1 MDPELENSVT
11 PSEAITA
18 TANNLVRLATE
29 GDAPMPPPPPEHL
42 TREYADALY
51 QELLRTRAALMEAK
65 DEHQKEMRQRM
76 KNEAALRVNETRYR
90 AFVEQST
97 EAIWCFE
104 LDRPV
109 PLSLSQ
115 EEQLRHLYHHAFLA
129 ECNDATARM
138 YGYDRAEEMRGRR
151 LTQLLP
157 TTERLNVES
166 MRKFI
171 RNNYRVADSETRECD
186 RHGRLRYFRNNR
198 VGIVEDGTL
207 RRWWGTQRDV
217 TALIEAEERREESE
231 KRLRMALSAA
241 DMGTWDW
248 ELSTGRLQCSP
259 ELNRI
264 FGLEEK
270 ESFGSHLSHAQF
282 IVEEDRAHVR
292 RSVFVAI
299 RDRMEWETEF
309 RIKLLDGRVRWLLVR
324 GDLTRDHAGYA
335 THMVGAATDIT
346 DRREA
351 QAERE
356 QLERKMQDA
365 QKLESLGVLAGGIAH
380 DFNNLLTGII
390 GNANIALLGDMASA
404 RSRMNEITAIAQ
416 RAADLCQQMLAYAG
430 KGRFCVAPLDL
441 SALLHNTAALVQL
454 SISKKAEMTF
464 DLTPNLPPVL
474 ADSTQL
480 SQIIINLVMNA
491 SDALGAKGGRIVLH
505 TGTVHCK
512 RGDFH
517 EARTCPEDPEGDYVY
532 LEVEDNG
539 CGMSADTLARI
550 FDPFFTTKFTGRGLG
565 LAAVLGIVRAHHGAL
580 FVNSTS
586 GRGTV
591 FRVLL
596 PQAVGAII
604 PDIPEEQLASEFRG
618 SGTILVVEDES
629 MVRNIAT
636 ALIQA
641 AGFTTV
647 EAWNGLQSLDI
658 FKKDPGHY
666 AAVLLDVTMPGLD
679 GIEVFAR
686 MRAIRRGIPIVLMSG
701 YSELE
706 VASRCGDL
714 TRTAFLQ
721 KPFTNELLMH
731 KIRSV
736 LPARA

>member
-1 MDPELENSVT
+1 MESHTSIAEAPPVT
-11 PSEAITA
+11 VTG
-18 TANNLVRLATE
+18 NQLVRVHSGLRPQPGPPTT
-29 GDAPMPPPPPEHL
+29 APTLEYARALYEDLMR
-42 TREYADALY
+42 TRE
-51 QELLRTRAALMEAK
+51 ALMEVK
-65 DEHQKEMRQRM
+65 EEHQKEMRQRM
-76 KNEAALRVNETRYR
+76 KNEAALRVNEMRYR

-109 PLSLSQ
+109 PLELSH

-138 YGYDRAEEMRGRR
+138 YGYDRAEEMKGRR

-157 TTERLNVES
+157 TTERINVES

-171 RNNYRVADSETRECD
+171 RNNYRVADSETRECN
-186 RHGRLRYFRNNR
+186 RHGQLRYFRNNR

-217 TALIEAEERREESE
+217 TALVEAEERREESE
-231 KRLRMALSAA
+231 RRLRMALSAA

-248 ELSTGRLQCSP
+248 ELGTGQLQCSP

-270 ESFGSHLSHAQF
+270 EAEGSYLTHSQF
-282 IVEEDRAHVR
+282 IVEEDRTHVR
-292 RSVFVAI
+292 RSVFRAL
-299 RDRMEWETEF
+299 RDGTEWECEF
-309 RIKLLDGRVRWLLVR
+309 RIRRLDGTVRWLLVR
-324 GDLTRDHAGYA
+324 GDLTRDHAGNA

-346 DRREA
+346 DRRQA

-390 GNANIALLGDMASA
+390 GNANLALLGDMAGA
-404 RSRMNEITAIAQ
+404 RGRLAEITAIAH

-441 SALLHNTAALVQL
+441 SALIRNTAALVQL
-454 SISKKAEMTF
+454 SISKQAEMVF

-480 SQIIINLVMNA
+480 SQIVINLVMNA

-505 TGTVHCK
+505 TSSVHVE
-512 RGDFH
+512 RSDFH
-517 EARTCPEDPEGDYVY
+517 NARTCPEEPAGDYVV
-532 LEVEDNG
+532 LEVSDTG
-539 CGMSADTLARI
+539 CGMSHETLARI

-565 LAAVLGIVRAHHGAL
+565 LAAVLGIVRAHRGAL
-580 FVNSTS
+580 FVDSVA

-596 PQAVGAII
+596 PQAEGALV
-604 PDIPEEQLASEFRG
+604 PDVPEEQLAAEFRG
-618 SGTILVVEDES
+618 SGTVLVVEDES
-629 MVRNIAT
+629 MVRKIAV

-647 EAWNGLQSLDI
+647 EAWNGLQSLEI
-658 FKKDPGHY
+658 FRRDPHHY
-666 AAVLLDVTMPGLD
+666 TAVLLDVTMPGMD
-679 GIEVFAR
+679 GIEVFSR
-686 MRAIRRGIPIVLMSG
+686 LRSVRRDIPVVLMSG

-706 VASRCGDL
+706 VAARCSDL
-714 TRTAFLQ
+714 SRTAFLQ
-721 KPFTNELLMH
+721 KPFTNDLLLQ
-731 KIRSV
+731 KVRSV
-736 LPARA
+736 LAAKA

>member
-1 MDPELENSVT
+1 MSSEGAPSDVKPE
-11 PSEAITA
+11 PITA
-18 TANNLVRLATE
+18 IGNRLVLLSEQASAQFP
-29 GDAPMPPPPPEHL
+29 APPAEP
-42 TREYADALY
+42 TREYVEALY
-51 QELLRTRAALMEAK
+51 AELERTRAVLMEVK
-65 DEHQKEMRQRM
+65 EEQQSEMRQRV
-76 KNEAALRVNETRYR
+76 KNETALRMSEMRYR

-109 PLSLSQ
+109 PLSLSH

-138 YGYDRAEEMRGRR
+138 YGYDRAEDMKGRR

-166 MRKFI
+166 MRGFV
-171 RNNYRVADSETRECD
+171 RNDYRVAESETREND

-198 VGIVEDGTL
+198 VGIVENGLL

-217 TALIEAEERREESE
+217 TALVEAEERREESE

-248 ELSTGRLQCSP
+248 ELGTGKLQCSP

-270 ESFGSHLSHAQF
+270 ESYGSQLAHSQF
-282 IVEEDRAHVR
+282 IVQEDRADVR
-292 RSVFVAI
+292 RSVFLAV
-299 RDRMEWETEF
+299 REGMEWECEF
-309 RIKLLDGRVRWLLVR
+309 RIRRLDGTVRWLLVR
-324 GDLTRDHAGYA
+324 GDLTRDHAGCA

-346 DRREA
+346 DRR
-351 QAERE
+351 QAESERE
-356 QLERKMQDA
+356 HIERKMQDA
-365 QKLESLGVLAGGIAH
+365 QKLESLGILAGGIAH

-390 GNANIALLGDMASA
+390 GNANLAMLGDMSA
-404 RSRMNEITAIAQ
+404 ARMRMHEITNIAQ

-430 KGRFCVAPLDL
+430 KGRFCVSPMDL
-441 SALLHNTAALVQL
+441 SALIRNTTALVQL
-454 SISKKAEMTF
+454 SISKQANIIF
-464 DLTPNLPPVL
+464 DLAPALPPVL

-480 SQIIINLVMNA
+480 SQIVINLVMNA
-491 SDALGAKGGRIVLH
+491 SDALGPGGGRIILK
-505 TGTVHCK
+505 TGIFTAK

-517 EARTCPEDPEGDYVY
+517 DARTCPEEPEGDYVM
-532 LEVEDNG
+532 LEVSDTG
-539 CGMSADTLARI
+539 CGMSADTLSRI

-565 LAAVLGIVRAHHGAL
+565 LAAVIGIVRAHRGAL
-580 FVNSTS
+580 FVNSAP

-596 PQAVGAII
+596 PQARGAVI
-604 PDIPEEQLASEFRG
+604 PDLPDDQLDTEFRG
-618 SGTILVVEDES
+618 GGTVLVVEDES
-629 MVRNIAT
+629 MVRGIAL

-647 EAWNGLQSLDI
+647 EAWSGLQSLEI
-658 FKKDPGHY
+658 FKRDPGHY
-666 AAVLLDVTMPGLD
+666 AAVLLDVTMPGID
-679 GIEVFAR
+679 GIEVFSR
-686 MRAIRRGIPIVLMSG
+686 MRAVRRDVPVVLMSG

-706 VASRCGDL
+706 IASRCHDL

-721 KPFTNELLMH
+721 KPFTNDSLL
-731 KIRSV
+731 KKLRSV
-736 LPARA
+736 LPNKV